1 MKSTEANT
9 ENVLLK
15 SFGNFLSYV
24 FHPLFIPL
32 YVFLFVLYVAPYEFS
47 GFNPKSVTLK
57 ILSVFIS
64 TAFFPAV
71 VVFLLW
77 RLKFIDSI
85 YLRTQKER
93 IIPYITTMIFYWWM
107 FYLSKNFT
115 DQPSIL
121 KVFFFGI
128 FITTAVAVVA
138 NNYFKISMHALGV
151 GGAIAFICIFAFAYQ
166 VQIGFFISI
175 ALLISGLV
183 LTARSIVS
191 NHSQFDLYSGFILAI
206 ICQLISAYFIL

>member
-1 MKSTEANT
+1 MKSTETNT
-9 ENVLLK
+9 ENIVLK
-15 SFGNFLSYV
+15 SLAKLLSYV
-24 FHPLFIPL
+24 FHPLFIPF
-32 YVFLFVLYVAPYEFS
+32 YIFLFVLYIAPYEFS

-64 TAFFPAV
+64 TAFFPTV

-107 FYLSKNFT
+107 FYLSKNLT

-121 KVFFFGI
+121 KIFFLGI
-128 FITTAVAVVA
+128 FITTAVAVLA
-138 NNYFKISMHALGV
+138 NNYFKISMHALGL
-151 GGAIAFICIFAFAYQ
+151 GGAVTFICIFAFAYQ
-166 VQIGFFISI
+166 IQIGFFISVALTI
-175 ALLISGLV
+175 AGMVLTSRLLI
-183 LTARSIVS
+183 S
-191 NHSQFDLYSGFILAI
+191 NHSQFDIYSGFILAALCQI
-206 ICQLISAYFIL
+206 IAAYVML